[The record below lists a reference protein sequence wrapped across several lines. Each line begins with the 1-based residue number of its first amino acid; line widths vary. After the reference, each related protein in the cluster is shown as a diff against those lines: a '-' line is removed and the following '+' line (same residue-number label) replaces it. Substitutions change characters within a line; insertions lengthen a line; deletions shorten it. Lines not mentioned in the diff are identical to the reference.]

1 VSSAED
7 AETVEYIEEILESI
21 AEGIGIEATVEVAD
35 NGEAITATYVGDG
48 EDLALLIGHHGAT
61 IDAIQHLA
69 HRIAFHGLDTRR
81 PLAVDAAGYRA
92 RRAEALHA
100 VADQAADTAVLEKRP
115 VPLEVMGAQERKVV
129 HEHLK
134 SRFDV
139 ETYSEGQEPSRHLV
153 VAPLVD

>member
-7 AETVEYIEEILESI
+7 EETVEYIAEILESI
-21 AEGIGIEATVEVAD
+21 AEGIGIDATVQVSES
-35 NGEAITATYVGDG
+35 GEAITAEYLGD
-48 EDLALLIGHHGAT
+48 DLALLIGHHGAT

-69 HRIAFHGLDTRR
+69 HRIAFHGLEKRR
-81 PLAVDAAGYRA
+81 PLTVDAAGYRA

-100 VADQAADTAVLEKRP
+100 VADQAAESAIREKRP
-115 VPLEVMGAQERKVV
+115 IPLEAMGAQERKVV
-129 HEHLK
+129 HEYLK

-153 VAPLVD
+153 VAPLVN